1 MANIVDDLSL
11 QSDAQVIYFFCRHDL
26 PESLKPRTVL
36 GCLAHQCLNLLPPA
50 DQAFEKEPVSIDLD
64 RLASIIGRSNGAD
77 RKAFILVDGLDEC
90 SLEDRRCILLH
101 LSRPA
106 VTTHWRIALSARF
119 SVNSFL
125 KDDFPVLRHVSVP
138 IDNPD
143 IDQYVDHELEARLI
157 NGKLRVEDPCIIT
170 EIRDAL
176 IQGANGMFLWVAL
189 QLDEICAE
197 VSHHGIRS
205 TIRSLPKDITET
217 YVRILN
223 RVTARDHK
231 NYHLRI
237 LKVLAV
243 IYKPLSMDEVREV
256 LSVTAGDTTWDPRK
270 LINNVLDILGFCGS
284 LIMIDEEEQTLRFVH
299 HTAKSFF
306 QTKDT
311 RSVRWSFSEEQAH
324 SELD

>member
-11 QSDAQVIYFFCRHDL
+11 QSGAQIIYFFCRHDL

-36 GCLAHQCLNLLPPA
+36 GCLAHQCLNLLSPA

-64 RLASIIGRSNGAD
+64 SLASIIGRSNGAN

-90 SLEDRRCILLH
+90 SLEDRRCILQH

-119 SVNSFL
+119 SMNPFL

-143 IDQYVDHELEARLI
+143 IEQYVDHELEARLM
-157 NGKLRVEDPCIIT
+157 NGKLSIGDPRIIT

-176 IQGANGMFLWVAL
+176 TQGANGMFLWVAL

-197 VSHHGIRS
+197 VSDHGIRS

-217 YVRILN
+217 SVRILN
-223 RVTARDHK
+223 
-231 NYHLRI
+231 
-237 LKVLAV
+237 
-243 IYKPLSMDEVREV
+243 
-256 LSVTAGDTTWDPRK
+256 
-270 LINNVLDILGFCGS
+270 
-284 LIMIDEEEQTLRFVH
+284 
-299 HTAKSFF
+299 
-306 QTKDT
+306 
-311 RSVRWSFSEEQAH
+311 
-324 SELD
+324 